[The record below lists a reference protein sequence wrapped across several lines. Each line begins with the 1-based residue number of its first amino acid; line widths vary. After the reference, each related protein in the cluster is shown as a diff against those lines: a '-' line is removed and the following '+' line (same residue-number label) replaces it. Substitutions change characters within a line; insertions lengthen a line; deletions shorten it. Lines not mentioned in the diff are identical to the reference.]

1 MTLAA
6 EPLNDEHDLDGFSC
20 GNSELDRWLT
30 EHALS
35 ARSQGTRTYVLV
47 DPPAERV
54 LGYFA
59 VAPHLVRREDLA
71 APFGRGMPRIV
82 PVILLAK
89 LALDQGFQGS
99 GLGSEL
105 LVRALRTIVI
115 AARSAGGKLV
125 VVDAIDDE
133 AIGFYRE
140 HGFTAIPGDDRRLV
154 HKLSTVAKELD
165 IEWP

>member
-35 ARSQGTRTYVLV
+35 ATVKEPATYVLV

>member
-1 MTLAA
+1 M
-6 EPLNDEHDLDGFSC
+6 
-20 GNSELDRWLT
+20 
-30 EHALS
+30 
-35 ARSQGTRTYVLV
+35 
-47 DPPAERV
+47 
-54 LGYFA
+54 
-59 VAPHLVRREDLA
+59 
-71 APFGRGMPRIV
+71 
-82 PVILLAK
+82 
-89 LALDQGFQGS
+89 
-99 GLGSEL
+99 
-105 LVRALRTIVI
+105 RALRTIVI